1 MISSNNQTS
10 IKLTTVSPN
19 SQRTTDIIPKSP
31 NESSATENVVKNHST
46 IKTNTTILN
55 QLIRTNKSSLQY
67 SSIQPNT
74 DCAFNSI
81 HIQHTSCQSSL
92 PISNSTPKTK
102 LSHKQLS
109 PSNSNLNAPNGQCIN
124 ALSTSNQ
131 NHLHHL
137 NHHHQPYGDYQES
150 FELHERLTKESILF
164 KADTPLKTRYWLQL
178 LRYHAKDLGQWR
190 RRRNG
195 LANIMM
201 MRQDH

>member
-1 MISSNNQTS
+1 MISACNQTS
-10 IKLTTVSPN
+10 IKLTNVSP
-19 SQRTTDIIPKSP
+19 SQLQESALKSP
-31 NESSATENVVKNHST
+31 GEFNTSDSTGKSNSAT
-46 IKTNTTILN
+46 KTNTTILN
-55 QLIRTNKSSLQY
+55 QLIRSSKSNQQHSPIPLNMD
-67 SSIQPNT
+67 SG
-74 DCAFNSI
+74 FNSKNQQAI
-81 HIQHTSCQSSL
+81 CQSSSA
-92 PISNSTPKTK
+92 ISNSTPKIK
-102 LSHKQLS
+102 LGSHKQLS
-109 PSNSNLNAPNGQCIN
+109 PSNSNFNASNGLCIN
-124 ALSTSNQ
+124 GLSNGNQ

-201 MRQDH
+201 MRQDN